1 MDTIM
6 RSCPVKL
13 TEAEKN
19 ERGYQ
24 MGLQVKAKAA
34 AEREKE
40 TANAGFK
47 SRIQTAEAE
56 ITLLSQ
62 VLVSGEEHRE
72 VECDQIPNRVEG
84 TCQIVRR
91 DTGEVVTER
100 PLTDKE
106 MHKLMQMSLDDLEKE
121 SRTVTMTANSPEE
134 AKRKYGR
141 GRGKGP
147 DLTTAA

>member
-1 MDTIM
+1 M
-6 RSCPVKL
+6 RECPVKL

-47 SRIQTAEAE
+47 SRIQTAEAA
-56 ITLLSQ
+56 ITRFSQ
-62 VLVSGEEHRE
+62 VLVSGEEYRE

-84 TCQIVRR
+84 ICQIVRK
-91 DTGEVVTER
+91 DTGEIVTTR

-106 MHKLMQMSLDDLEKE
+106 MHKLMQMSLDELNAE
-121 SRTVTMTANSPEE
+121 SKAS
-134 AKRKYGR
+134 A
-141 GRGKGP
+141 
-147 DLTTAA
+147 